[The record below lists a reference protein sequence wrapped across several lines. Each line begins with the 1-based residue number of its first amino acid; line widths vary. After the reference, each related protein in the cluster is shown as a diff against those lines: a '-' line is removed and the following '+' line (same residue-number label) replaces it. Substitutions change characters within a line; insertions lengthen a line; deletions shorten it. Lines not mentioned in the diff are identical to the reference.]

1 MFRPYDEVKNWIL
14 ESGLVEKT
22 LENQGGVHS
31 FYDEGLK
38 SFGFLYP
45 EITGYFIS
53 TLRYIHKNE
62 NSNSHLIDLAKASSD
77 WLISIFENYG
87 GIVMGIDNQKTKT
100 SLAFSF
106 DTAVCAKGLLDC
118 YSLTNEK
125 KYFEYAEKFV
135 EWIKVSIETNGTV
148 KPYKDL
154 EKNIFMEKKTILTF
168 LVKWG
173 L

>member
-1 MFRPYDEVKNWIL
+1 MWM
-14 ESGLVEKT
+14 
-22 LENQGGVHS
+22 S
-31 FYDEGLK
+31 FVLIIAG
-38 SFGFLYP
+38 
-45 EITGYFIS
+45 ITGIFYYASIGG
-53 TLRYIHKNE
+53 LGE
-62 NSNSHLIDLAKASSD
+62 MPDLQV
-77 WLISIFENYG
+77 LE
-87 GIVMGIDNQKTKT
+87 KTKT

-154 EKNIFMEKKTILTF
+154 EKNIFMENDDVWYKQKGCLNIKSSGISNSFPTALTSSLNKSF
-168 LVKWG
+168 NGSINIKFNSSGNPPTL
-173 L
+173 